1 MRRYRG
7 VGAPLGATTFGS
19 RLKALLP
26 ALLLALA
33 ITAPAVAGTSIHR
46 TAGAEPP
53 SLDPTLGSGS
63 MAAPMLSDMVE
74 GLVGRGPSKKP
85 EPACAESWTVSPDG
99 LTWTFR
105 LRPGL
110 QWSDGRPL
118 TAEDFVYSYR
128 RLLDPATAAS
138 NAGLFLALR
147 NARKIVQKQLPP
159 DALGVRATDARTVV
173 MELEYPVP
181 YFLQILTNTQAVP
194 VPRHVIEKLG
204 REWTRPGS
212 LVSNGPYVLAD
223 RVPQTYVKLVKNPR
237 YRAAQDVRI
246 DEVYWHPTQ
255 DLGAAFRSFRAGEM
269 DVVLNVA
276 PDDLGWIR
284 ENQPEALHTG
294 PIHATYLLVLNVAR
308 KPLDDVRVRRA
319 LSLAIDR
326 EGIASEL
333 LKTGVRPAW
342 SFVSPGIGGYPGLTT
357 AEEGMPQAKR
367 VAEAR
372 RLLDE
377 AGYGPGNPLTLPL
390 VYDTQEENRKIMV
403 AIGSMWQAIGV
414 RAEISNVEFS
424 ALIGALR
431 TKNYAVVR
439 SSTFSLYD
447 DPMAFLQQFGS
458 QSPTNW
464 AGWTN
469 PRYDQLLMQSNAAP
483 ETGPKP
489 TRTQLLLDAE
499 ALLNS
504 EQPVIPIYYYQGKA
518 LVAPRVKGW
527 WDGAIGTPPSRF
539 LTVQ

>member
-1 MRRYRG
+1 M
-7 VGAPLGATTFGS
+7 S
-19 RLKALLP
+19 RLKALLLILV
-26 ALLLALA
+26 A
-33 ITAPAVAGTSIHR
+33 APAMAGTSIHR
-46 TAGAEPP
+46 TSGAEPP

-74 GLVGRGPSKKP
+74 GLVGRGPSKQP
-85 EPACAESWTVSPDG
+85 EPAAAETWTVAPDG

-110 QWSDGRPL
+110 QWSDGTPL

-128 RLLDPATAAS
+128 RLLDPATAAA
-138 NAGLFLALR
+138 NAGLFLALK
-147 NARKIVQKQLPP
+147 NARSIVRKQLPP
-159 DALGVRATDARTVV
+159 DALGVRAPDPRTVV

-181 YFLQILTNTQAVP
+181 YFLQVLANTQAVP

-204 REWTRPGS
+204 RDWTRPGS
-212 LVSNGPYVLAD
+212 LVGNGPYVLAE
-223 RVPQTYVKLVKNPR
+223 RVPQSYVKLVKNPR
-237 YRAAQDVRI
+237 YRDAASVRI

-255 DLGAAFRSFRAGEM
+255 DLGAAFRRFRAGEM

-284 ENQPEALHTG
+284 ANQPEALHTG

-326 EGIASEL
+326 DAIANQL

-342 SFVSPGIGGYPGLTT
+342 SFVSPGIGGYPGVKT
-357 AEEGMPQAKR
+357 AEEAMPPAKR
-367 VAEAR
+367 VGEAR
-372 RLLDE
+372 RLLEE
-377 AGYGPGNPLTLPL
+377 AGYGPGNPLVLPL

-403 AIGSMWQAIGV
+403 AVGAMWQDVGV
-414 RAEISNVEFS
+414 RAEISNVEFG
-424 ALIGALR
+424 ALLGALR
-431 TKNYAVVR
+431 TRNYAVVR

-464 AGWTN
+464 AGWSN
-469 PRYDQLLMQSNAAP
+469 PGYDQLLMQSNEAP
-483 ETGPKP
+483 ATGPGGR
-489 TRTQLLLDAE
+489 TRTQLLQEAE
-499 ALLNS
+499 ALLNA

-539 LTVQ
+539 LSVE

>member
-1 MRRYRG
+1 MAGFRG
-7 VGAPLGATTFGS
+7 VGAPTGATGRRS
-19 RLKALLP
+19 RRS
-26 ALLLALA
+26 ALLLLFVV
-33 ITAPAVAGTSIHR
+33 TAPALAGTSIHR
-46 TAGAEPP
+46 TSGAEPP
-53 SLDPTLGSGS
+53 SLDPTQGSGS

-85 EPACAESWTVSPDG
+85 EPASAGSWAVSPDG
-99 LTWTFR
+99 LVWTFR

-110 QWSDGRPL
+110 QWSDGTRL

-128 RLLDPATAAS
+128 RLLDPASAAS
-138 NAGLFLALR
+138 NAGLFLALK
-147 NARKIVQKQLPP
+147 NARRIIQKQMPP
-159 DALGVRATDARTVV
+159 DALGVRAPDSRTVV

-204 REWTRPGS
+204 RDWTRPGS
-212 LVSNGPYVLAD
+212 LVSNGPYVLAE
-223 RVPQTYVKLVKNPR
+223 RVPQSYVKLVKNPR
-237 YRAAQDVRI
+237 YRDAGSVRI
-246 DEVYWHPTQ
+246 DEVFWHPTQ
-255 DLGAAFRSFRAGEM
+255 DLGAAFRRFRAGEM

-284 ENQPEALHTG
+284 ENQPDALHTG

-326 EGIASEL
+326 DAIANQL

-357 AEEGMPQAKR
+357 PEEGMPKAKR
-367 VAEAR
+367 LAEAR

-377 AGYGPGNPLTLPL
+377 AGYGPDNPLTLPL

-403 AIGSMWQAIGV
+403 AIGGMWQAVGV
-414 RAEISNVEFS
+414 RAEISNVEFG
-424 ALIGALR
+424 ALLGALR
-431 TKNYAVVR
+431 SKNYAVVR

-483 ETGPKP
+483 EAAADGV
-489 TRTQLLLDAE
+489 TRTKLLQDAE
-499 ALLNS
+499 ALLNG

-539 LTVQ
+539 LSVE